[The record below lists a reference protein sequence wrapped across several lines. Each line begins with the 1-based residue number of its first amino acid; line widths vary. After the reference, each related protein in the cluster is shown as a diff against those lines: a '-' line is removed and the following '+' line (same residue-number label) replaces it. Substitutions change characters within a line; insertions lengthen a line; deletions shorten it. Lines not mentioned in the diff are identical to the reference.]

1 MVNELIIKEED
12 TPTQQNNDVIITGTP
27 TEIIE
32 ESTHIANILKDVINK
47 QKLYTTIQ
55 GNKYV
60 NVEGWT
66 TLSSILQLVPLITSC
81 ERLAREDEIIYEA
94 YCEVYTSNNRLVG
107 KASAICSDKERN
119 WKNRDEYA
127 IRSMAQTRAISKAL
141 RMPLGWIMTLADFSP
156 TPAEEMDGVAAKSI
170 PKKPPKPKSK
180 PTSPKN
186 NEVKHPNKPLP
197 PKQEVPTETVT
208 NTSND
213 DEGNADEGDWTLTPD
228 LEQAGRQIGM
238 IDRIYENCE
247 IEGKARPTYKDLLD
261 MITRRTR
268 AKDRDKA
275 LEWLESIK

>member
-1 MVNELIIKEED
+1 MVHELVIKEED

-66 TLSSILQLVPLITSC
+66 TLSSILQLVPLITIC
-81 ERLAREDEIIYEA
+81 ERLDREDEIIYEA

-156 TPAEEMDGVAAKSI
+156 TPAEEMDGVAANSI

-180 PTSPKN
+180 PAPPKN

-197 PKQEVPTETVT
+197 PKQEVPIETVT

-213 DEGNADEGDWTLTPD
+213 DDGDADEGDWTLTPD
-228 LEQAGRQIGM
+228 LEQEGRQIGM

-261 MITRRTR
+261 IITRRTR